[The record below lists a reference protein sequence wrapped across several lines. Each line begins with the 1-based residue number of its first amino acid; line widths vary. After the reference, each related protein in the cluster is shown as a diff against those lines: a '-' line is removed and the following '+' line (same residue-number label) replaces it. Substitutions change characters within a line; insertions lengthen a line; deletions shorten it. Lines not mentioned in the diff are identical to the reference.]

1 MKHIIIFYI
10 NDNIYLNS
18 QIKLTHFEIRSL
30 GNIFDGHP
38 FYLKDLEFA
47 KSNNYKWK
55 ANILLCITY
64 KRKCKNNVNNN
75 QIPLVSTRSI
85 QKNISKESTNIEIWA
100 IFFLFYK

>member
-47 KSNNYKWK
+47 KSNNYK
-55 ANILLCITY
+55 
-64 KRKCKNNVNNN
+64 
-75 QIPLVSTRSI
+75 
-85 QKNISKESTNIEIWA
+85 
-100 IFFLFYK
+100 